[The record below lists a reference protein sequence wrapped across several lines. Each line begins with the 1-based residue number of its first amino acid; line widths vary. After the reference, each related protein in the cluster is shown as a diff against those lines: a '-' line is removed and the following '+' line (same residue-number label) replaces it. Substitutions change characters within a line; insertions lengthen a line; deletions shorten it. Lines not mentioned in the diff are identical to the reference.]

1 MIKFIV
7 AAVWII
13 GVTIGTIFMSYSMN
27 GEEPVI
33 EGDSPYNG
41 KLEFVKTDML
51 SVPVVQEGTVKGY
64 FLSKFV
70 YAADVEKLKKLALP
84 IDTILVDEVYTYL
97 FSNPAIDFSRV
108 EGVDLEAMRNG
119 LKDSINER
127 VGNDLIYEVMIEQVD
142 YLTKEQIRDNALKR
156 RDAKGGKN
164 RPTFTADG
172 EKAHDSG
179 H

>member
-13 GVTIGTIFMSYSMN
+13 GVTIGTIFVSYSMSAKPP
-27 GEEPVI
+27 ESA
-33 EGDSPYNG
+33 GDSPYNG

-51 SVPVVQEGTVKGY
+51 SVPVVQDGAVKGY
-64 FLSKFV
+64 FLSKLV

-84 IDTILVDEVYTYL
+84 IDTLLVDEVYTFL
-97 FSNPAIDFSRV
+97 FSNPSIDFSRV
-108 EGVDLEAMRNG
+108 EGVDLNAMRNG
-119 LKDSINER
+119 LKDSINRR
-127 VGNDLIYEVMIEQVD
+127 VGDDLIYEVMVEQVD

-164 RPTFTADG
+164 RPTFKAETSDG
-172 EKAHDSG
+172 H
-179 H
+179 

>member
-13 GVTIGTIFMSYSMN
+13 GVTIGTIFVSYSMS
-27 GEEPVI
+27 GEKPAV
-33 EGDSPYNG
+33 EGGSPYNG

-84 IDTILVDEVYTYL
+84 IDTLLVDEVYTYL

-119 LKDSINER
+119 LKDSINQR
-127 VGNDLIYEVMIEQVD
+127 VGDDLIYEVMVEQVD

-164 RPTFTADG
+164 RPTFKADSDTG
-172 EKAHDSG
+172 HDTG